1 MPLDREIPLN
11 NTQNIIYMC
20 IYIQNFF
27 NEIKNIF
34 KLLILKYS

>member
-20 IYIQNFF
+20 IYIQNFSMRS
-27 NEIKNIF
+27 KIF
-34 KLLILKYS
+34 LNY